1 MSLIDK
7 IHRFLLLSTGDRIYN
22 NKYDKERKELYK
34 EIKLLKYA
42 SKNN

>member
-1 MSLIDK
+1 MNLKDK
-7 IHRFLLLSTGDRIYN
+7 IDRFLLLSTGHRIYN

-42 SKNN
+42 K